1 MPRAVRRF
9 LLPGALLVFLVAPTW
24 SQEPGRPRSLPAA
37 VVKVVSGDTIHVFV
51 NGDVERVRY
60 IGVTSPDPGDGGPNA
75 GDPQGREALQFNRGL
90 TNAKNVRLELDV
102 QERDPEGRLLAYVW
116 LGDVMVNAE
125 LIGHGFGQVVA
136 GGPNVRH
143 QEDLL
148 RRQDQARAAKLGIW
162 KTAAPAPPPAKAAA
176 TAPKSAPAPAPRA
189 SAPAASAPPA
199 SAPKIAQAR
208 PGVPPKTGWSC
219 PLTHPIKADFATYSS
234 ERCIY
239 YVPGSTAYAESRTE
253 RCYATEDEARQDGCR
268 RSRR

>member
-1 MPRAVRRF
+1 MPRAAR
-9 LLPGALLVFLVAPTW
+9 LLPAAALLLLLVAPTW

-51 NGDVERVRY
+51 NGDVDRVRY
-60 IGVTSPDPGDGGPNA
+60 IGVAAPDAGDGTPDS
-75 GDPQGREALQFNRGL
+75 GDPAGREALQFNRGL

-116 LGDVMVNAE
+116 LGDVMANAE
-125 LIGHGFGQVVA
+125 VIGHGFGQVTT

-143 QEDLL
+143 QELLL
-148 RRQDQARAAKLGIW
+148 RRQDQARIAKLGIW
-162 KTAAPAPPPAKAAA
+162 KILAAPAP
-176 TAPKSAPAPAPRA
+176 APKSAPATKGAA
-189 SAPAASAPPA
+189 KGAPAASPPGA
-199 SAPKIAQAR
+199 SPKVAQAR
-208 PGVPPKTGWSC
+208 PGVAPKTGWSC
-219 PLTHPIKADFATYSS
+219 PLTHPIKGDFTTYSS

-239 YVPGSTAYAESRTE
+239 YVPGGGAYAESRTE

>member
-1 MPRAVRRF
+1 VPRAVQRL
-9 LLPGALLVFLVAPTW
+9 LLPAALLLLLVAPTW
-24 SQEPGRPRSLPAA
+24 GQEPGRGRSLPAA
-37 VVKVVSGDTIHVFV
+37 VVKIVSGDTIHVFV

-60 IGVTSPDPGDGGPNA
+60 IGVTAADPGDGGPDS

-125 LIGHGFGQVVA
+125 VIGHGFGQVVT

-143 QEDLL
+143 QDMLL
-148 RRQDQARAAKLGIW
+148 RRQDQARALKLGIW
-162 KTAAPAPPPAKAAA
+162 KTAGAPPPPAKSAAPA
-176 TAPKSAPAPAPRA
+176 KAAPTSKSTPSAP
-189 SAPAASAPPA
+189 PPA
-199 SAPKIAQAR
+199 SAPKVAQAR
-208 PGVPPKTGWSC
+208 PGVAPTTGWSC
-219 PLTHPIKADFATYSS
+219 PLSHPIKADFATYSS

>member
-1 MPRAVRRF
+1 MPRAGRRL
-9 LLPGALLVFLVAPTW
+9 LLPGALLLLLVAPTW

-37 VVKVVSGDTIHVFV
+37 VVKIVSGDTIHVFV

-60 IGVTSPDPGDGGPNA
+60 IGVTAPDAGDGTPDS

-102 QERDPEGRLLAYVW
+102 QERDPQGRLLAYVW

-125 LIGHGFGQVVA
+125 MIGHGFGQVVT

-143 QEDLL
+143 QETLL

-162 KTAAPAPPPAKAAA
+162 KTAAPATK
-176 TAPKSAPAPAPRA
+176 
-189 SAPAASAPPA
+189 SAPAAS
-199 SAPKIAQAR
+199 PKIAQAR
-208 PGVPPKTGWSC
+208 PGVAPKTGWSC
-219 PLTHPIKADFATYSS
+219 PLTHPIKADFMTYSS

-239 YVPGSTAYAESRTE
+239 YVPGSSAYAETHTE

>member
-1 MPRAVRRF
+1 MPRAVRRL
-9 LLPGALLVFLVAPTW
+9 LLPGALLLLLVAPTW

-37 VVKVVSGDTIHVFV
+37 VVKIVSGDTIHVFV

-60 IGVTSPDPGDGGPNA
+60 IGVTAPDAGDGSPDS

-125 LIGHGFGQVVA
+125 MIGHGFGQVVT

-143 QEDLL
+143 QETLL

-162 KTAAPAPPPAKAAA
+162 KTAAPAPPPAKSAGAP
-176 TAPKSAPAPAPRA
+176 PKSAPASAAPAP
-189 SAPAASAPPA
+189 
-199 SAPKIAQAR
+199 KVAQAR
-208 PGVPPKTGWSC
+208 PGVAPKTGWSC
-219 PLTHPIKADFATYSS
+219 PLSHPIKADFATYSS

>member
-1 MPRAVRRF
+1 MPRAVRRL
-9 LLPGALLVFLVAPTW
+9 LLPGALLVLLVAPTW

-37 VVKVVSGDTIHVFV
+37 VVKIVSGDTIHVFV

-60 IGVTSPDPGDGGPNA
+60 IGVAAPDPGDGGP
-75 GDPQGREALQFNRGL
+75 GSGEPQGREALQFNRGL

-143 QEDLL
+143 QETLL
-148 RRQDQARAAKLGIW
+148 RRQDQARAAKVGIW
-162 KTAAPAPPPAKAAA
+162 KMAAPAAPAKGAPAPKAAA
-176 TAPKSAPAPAPRA
+176 PKAAAPSV
-189 SAPAASAPPA
+189 
-199 SAPKIAQAR
+199 AQAR
-208 PGVPPKTGWSC
+208 PGVAPKTGWSC

-239 YVPGSTAYAESRTE
+239 YVPGSSAYAESRTE

>member
-1 MPRAVRRF
+1 VPRAVRRL
-9 LLPGALLVFLVAPTW
+9 LLPGALLLLLVAPTW

-37 VVKVVSGDTIHVFV
+37 VVKIVSGDTIHVFV

-60 IGVTSPDPGDGGPNA
+60 IGVAAPDAGDGTPDS

-125 LIGHGFGQVVA
+125 LIGHGFGQVVT

-143 QEDLL
+143 QETLL

-162 KTAAPAPPPAKAAA
+162 KTAAPAPA
-176 TAPKSAPAPAPRA
+176 TAPKSAPTAKGAPVT
-189 SAPAASAPPA
+189 APPA
-199 SAPKIAQAR
+199 GSPKVAQTR
-208 PGVPPKTGWSC
+208 PGVAPKTGWSC
-219 PLTHPIKADFATYSS
+219 PLTHPIKGDFTTYSS

-239 YVPGSTAYAESRTE
+239 YVPGSSAYAETHTE

>member
-1 MPRAVRRF
+1 VPRAVRRL
-9 LLPGALLVFLVAPTW
+9 LLPGALLALLVAPTW

-37 VVKVVSGDTIHVFV
+37 VVKIVSGDTIHVFV

-60 IGVTSPDPGDGGPNA
+60 IGVTAPDPGDGSPDS
-75 GDPQGREALQFNRGL
+75 GDPQGHEALQFNRGL

-125 LIGHGFGQVVA
+125 MIGHGFGQVA
-136 GGPNVRH
+136 TGGPNVRH
-143 QEDLL
+143 QETLL

-162 KTAAPAPPPAKAAA
+162 RTAAPVAPGAK
-176 TAPKSAPAPAPRA
+176 
-189 SAPAASAPPA
+189 SAPAAS
-199 SAPKIAQAR
+199 PKVAQAR
-208 PGVPPKTGWSC
+208 PGVAPKTGWSC
-219 PLTHPIKADFATYSS
+219 PLTHPIKADFTTYSS

-239 YVPGSTAYAESRTE
+239 YVPGSAAYAESRTE

>member
-1 MPRAVRRF
+1 VPRAVRRF
-9 LLPGALLVFLVAPTW
+9 LLACALLVQVAPVW

-37 VVKVVSGDTIHVFV
+37 VVKIVSGDTIHVFV
-51 NGDVERVRY
+51 NGEVDRVRY
-60 IGVTSPDPGDGGPNA
+60 IGVTAPDPGDGRA
-75 GDPQGREALQFNRGL
+75 QSGDSQGREALQFNRGL

-125 LIGHGFGQVVA
+125 LIAHGFGQVVT

-143 QEDLL
+143 QETLL
-148 RRQDQARAAKLGIW
+148 RRQEQARAAKLGIW
-162 KTAAPAPPPAKAAA
+162 RTAGPAPPPAKGPAAA
-176 TAPKSAPAPAPRA
+176 PKT
-189 SAPAASAPPA
+189 
-199 SAPKIAQAR
+199 AQAR
-208 PGVPPKTGWSC
+208 PGVAPTKGWSC
-219 PLTHPIKADFATYSS
+219 PLSHPIKADFRTYSS

-239 YVPGSTAYAESRTE
+239 YMPSSGAYAESRTE

>member
-1 MPRAVRRF
+1 MPRAARRL
-9 LLPGALLVFLVAPTW
+9 LLPGALLLLLVAPTW

-37 VVKVVSGDTIHVFV
+37 VVKIVSGDTIHVFV

-60 IGVTSPDPGDGGPNA
+60 IGVTAPDAGDGSPDS

-125 LIGHGFGQVVA
+125 LIGHGFGQVVT
-136 GGPNVRH
+136 GGPNMRH
-143 QEDLL
+143 QETLL

-162 KTAAPAPPPAKAAA
+162 KTAGPAPPPAK
-176 TAPKSAPAPAPRA
+176 SAPA
-189 SAPAASAPPA
+189 
-199 SAPKIAQAR
+199 APKIAQAR
-208 PGVPPKTGWSC
+208 PGVVPKTGWSC

-239 YVPGSTAYAESRTE
+239 YVPGSGAYAESRTE

>member
-1 MPRAVRRF
+1 MPAVVRR
-9 LLPGALLVFLVAPTW
+9 LLFPCALLVLLAGPTW

-60 IGVTSPDPGDGGPNA
+60 IGVTAPDPGDGSPDS
-75 GDPQGREALQFNRGL
+75 GDPQGREALKFNRGL

-102 QERDPEGRLLAYVW
+102 QERDPEGRMLAYVW

-125 LIGHGFGQVVA
+125 LIGHGFGQVVT

-143 QEDLL
+143 QEMLL
-148 RRQDQARAAKLGIW
+148 RRQEQARAEKLGIW
-162 KTAAPAPPPAKAAA
+162 KTAGPAPPA
-176 TAPKSAPAPAPRA
+176 KSAPA
-189 SAPAASAPPA
+189 APP
-199 SAPKIAQAR
+199 KVAQAR
-208 PGVPPKTGWSC
+208 PGVAPKTGWSC
-219 PLTHPIKADFATYSS
+219 PLTHPIKADFTTYSS

-239 YVPGSTAYAESRTE
+239 YVPGSSAYAESRTE
-253 RCYATEDEARQDGCR
+253 RCYATENEARQDGCR

>member
-1 MPRAVRRF
+1 VPGVVRR
-9 LLPGALLVFLVAPTW
+9 LLFPCALLVLLAGPTW

-60 IGVTSPDPGDGGPNA
+60 IGVTAPDPGDGSPDS
-75 GDPQGREALQFNRGL
+75 GDPQGREALKFNRGL

-102 QERDPEGRLLAYVW
+102 QERDPEGRMLAYVW

-125 LIGHGFGQVVA
+125 LIGHGFGQVVT

-143 QEDLL
+143 QEMLL
-148 RRQDQARAAKLGIW
+148 RRQEQARAEKLGIW
-162 KTAAPAPPPAKAAA
+162 KTAGPAPPA
-176 TAPKSAPAPAPRA
+176 KSAPA
-189 SAPAASAPPA
+189 APP
-199 SAPKIAQAR
+199 KVAQAR
-208 PGVPPKTGWSC
+208 PGVAPKTGWSC
-219 PLTHPIKADFATYSS
+219 PLTHPIKADFTTYSS

-239 YVPGSTAYAESRTE
+239 YVPGSSAYAESRTE
-253 RCYATEDEARQDGCR
+253 RCYATENEARQDGCR

>member
-1 MPRAVRRF
+1 MPRAVRRL
-9 LLPGALLVFLVAPTW
+9 LLPGALLLLLVAPTW

-37 VVKVVSGDTIHVFV
+37 VVKIVSGDTIHVFV

-60 IGVTSPDPGDGGPNA
+60 IGVAAPDAGDGTPDS

-90 TNAKNVRLELDV
+90 TNAKNVRLELDA

-125 LIGHGFGQVVA
+125 LIGHGFGQVVT

-143 QEDLL
+143 QEMLL

-162 KTAAPAPPPAKAAA
+162 KTAAPTAKSAPTAKGAPA
-176 TAPKSAPAPAPRA
+176 TAPPAG
-189 SAPAASAPPA
+189 S
-199 SAPKIAQAR
+199 PKVAQAR
-208 PGVPPKTGWSC
+208 PGVAPKTGWSC
-219 PLTHPIKADFATYSS
+219 PLTHPIKADFTTYSS

-239 YVPGSTAYAESRTE
+239 YVPGSSAYAETHTE

>member
-1 MPRAVRRF
+1 MPRSIRR
-9 LLPGALLVFLVAPTW
+9 LLFSGALLVLLVAPTW

-37 VVKVVSGDTIHVFV
+37 VVKIVSGDTIHVFV

-60 IGVTSPDPGDGGPNA
+60 IGVAAPDPGDGGSDSGA
-75 GDPQGREALQFNRGL
+75 PQGREALQFNRGL

-125 LIGHGFGQVVA
+125 MIGHGFGQVVS

-143 QEDLL
+143 QDTLL
-148 RRQDQARAAKLGIW
+148 RRQEQARAARVGIW
-162 KTAAPAPPPAKAAA
+162 KTAAPAPPPAKGAPGPKA
-176 TAPKSAPAPAPRA
+176 TAPKAAP
-189 SAPAASAPPA
+189 SV
-199 SAPKIAQAR
+199 AQAR
-208 PGVPPKTGWSC
+208 PGVAPTTGWSC
-219 PLTHPIKADFATYSS
+219 PLSHPIKADFATYSS

-239 YVPGSTAYAESRTE
+239 YVPSSGAYAESRTE
-253 RCYATEDEARQDGCR
+253 RCYASEDEARQDGCR